1 MRQNVKRRM
10 LNRQKKSAV
19 RTYEKAVRKFV
30 EQNDLENAEVAYR
43 KFSSSIDKAAKTNL
57 YHKNNAARKKSRLSL
72 LIKKQR
78 QAEPQEA
85 NKETNA
91 EVDQTAS

>member
-30 EQNDLENAEVAYR
+30 EQNDIENAEVAYR

-72 LIKKQR
+72 LIKKQY
-78 QAEPQEA
+78 QAKTE
-85 NKETNA
+85 ETNGEA
-91 EVDQTAS
+91 SETAS